1 MMIAHGGLITTLKPG
16 TIGFLLLS
24 FTALPPCPETTHSYQ
39 EPVDI
44 HEEQG
49 KQECVEEE
57 VERDVGNR
65 LDAGDAGSPHHFKGE
80 PVQTEPK
87 PAKTRKN
94 KLAHMCSQIH
104 LSSFL
109 QTQYKD

>member
-1 MMIAHGGLITTLKPG
+1 M
-16 TIGFLLLS
+16 S
-24 FTALPPCPETTHSYQ
+24 FTILPLCYETTHSYQ

-57 VERDVGNR
+57 VERNVGNR
-65 LDAGDAGSPHHFKGE
+65 LDAGDAGGPQHFKGE

-87 PAKTRKN
+87 PAQTTRMYVNLCKS
-94 KLAHMCSQIH
+94 L
-104 LSSFL
+104 
-109 QTQYKD
+109 